1 MAVALVA
8 EPAEPLRGGLAYR
21 LARVFPP
28 HKLAQG
34 GPKENSLHYA
44 YELHILFLMPIAI
57 LRQSPDYLQPTFNPG
72 ITTVQLGKGVAGEI
86 LGDVAAEQMV
96 PGIGALELAT
106 LDEDSLEDG
115 GDLFFLLDDIAQA
128 DVVEA
133 GVQIVGVDRAGVAAG
148 LAPQGAAL
156 LLEGEEVLEERLLLR
171 ILFSGIFA
179 NDFVLNLYHGE
190 V

>member
-1 MAVALVA
+1 
-8 EPAEPLRGGLAYR
+8 
-21 LARVFPP
+21 
-28 HKLAQG
+28 
-34 GPKENSLHYA
+34 
-44 YELHILFLMPIAI
+44 
-57 LRQSPDYLQPTFNPG
+57 
-72 ITTVQLGKGVAGEI
+72 
-86 LGDVAAEQMV
+86 MV
-96 PGIGALELAT
+96 PGTGVLKLAAL
-106 LDEDSLEDG
+106 DGGSLEGG
-115 GDLFFLLDDIAQA
+115 GDHFFLLNDIAQA

-171 ILFSGIFA
+171 ILLSGIFA